1 MEIFPIVFSAMAVLA
16 AGIVRGYSGFGFAMI
31 TVTSMSLVFPPA
43 KVIPVILVL
52 EVMASGWLLPKVWH
66 QIDWRSLVWLFLGV
80 AFGTP
85 PGVYL
90 LAHVPTAPMRAAIAV
105 LVMFFTV
112 LMLKDFTLKAMPGKG
127 MTAGTGLVSGL
138 FNGGAAIGGPP
149 VILFYL
155 SSPAGVGVS
164 RASIIA
170 YFMGTD
176 SLAFGL
182 GIFHGLVTFQ
192 TITLIG
198 ILIAPLFMGIY
209 LGNRIFASNQTKAF
223 RRNVLILLLL
233 LSMAVLIKSIY

>member
-1 MEIFPIVFSAMAVLA
+1 MAVLG

-31 TVTSMSLVFPPA
+31 TVTSMSLVFPPS

-80 AFGTP
+80 AVGTP

-90 LAHVPTAPMRAAIAV
+90 LAHVATAPMRAAIAV

-112 LMLKDFTLKAMPGKG
+112 LMLKDFALKAMPGKG

-138 FNGGAAIGGPP
+138 LNGGAAIGGPP

-155 SSPAGVGVS
+155 SSPAGVSVS

-170 YFMGTD
+170 YFLGTD
-176 SLAFGL
+176 SLAFGV
-182 GIFHGLVTFQ
+182 GVFHGLVTFQ
-192 TITLIG
+192 TATLIG
-198 ILIAPLFMGIY
+198 ILIAPLFMGTYI
-209 LGNRIFASNQTKAF
+209 GNRIFAGSKTKAF

>member
-1 MEIFPIVFSAMAVLA
+1 MDWFPVAFSAIAVLA

-43 KVIPVILVL
+43 NVIPVILML
-52 EVMASGWLLPKVWH
+52 EVLASGWLLPKVWK
-66 QIDWRSLVWLFLGV
+66 QIDWRSLAWLFLGV
-80 AFGTP
+80 SAGTP
-85 PGVYL
+85 PGVYM
-90 LAHVPTAPMRAAIAV
+90 LAHVPPEPMRAAIAIVV
-105 LVMFFTV
+105 LFFTV
-112 LMLKDFTLKAMPGKG
+112 LMLKDFALHAMPGKG
-127 MTAGTGLVSGL
+127 MTTGTGMVSGL
-138 FNGGAAIGGPP
+138 LNGGAAIGGPP

-182 GIFHGLVTFQ
+182 GILHGLVTMQTFQ
-192 TITLIG
+192 LTGALIVPLLVG
-198 ILIAPLFMGIY
+198 IF
-209 LGNRIFASNQTKAF
+209 LGNRMFASSDSKAF

-233 LSMAVLIKSIY
+233 LSLAVLIKSIY